1 MGWPRFMNRQQSGGC
16 WAQGMSPAA
25 QNDGRPPVPDIAAQ
39 VACGWPKQVA
49 VCRRWK
55 NSIRSTSLRPGRLSG
70 SKRRAW
76 VDAALQLAR
85 SATALQRRA
94 SARWLGKGRLGEL
107 AGLST
112 VDWTRVHPSAV
123 SVVSR
128 GARVPDGDTIR
139 RCSARVD
146 QCFSNALPALSLW
159 PETRLASQPRAGPV
173 TRPGGRIAGG
183 CPSPRRHTSR
193 RLRFP

>member
-1 MGWPRFMNRQQSGGC
+1 MAWPRFVNRRQSGGS
-16 WAQGMSPAA
+16 WAQGMSQAA
-25 QNDGRPPVPDIAAQ
+25 QIGARAPVADIAAR
-39 VACGWPKQVA
+39 VACGWPIQVA
-49 VCRRWK
+49 VCHRWK
-55 NSIRSTSLRPGRLSG
+55 NVIRSTSLRPGRLSG
-70 SKRRAW
+70 SDGRTW

-94 SARWLGKGRLGEL
+94 SARRLGRGKLGEL
-107 AGLST
+107 AGLSS
-112 VDWTRVHPSAV
+112 VDWTRLHPSAV

-128 GARVPDGDTIR
+128 GARVPGGDTIR
-139 RCSARVD
+139 RCSPRVD

-159 PETRLASQPRAGPV
+159 PATRLASQPRAGPV